1 MTHARTSTSPNHWD
15 SGAQSVHRR
24 INSSLWA
31 GTEIALLTG
40 GFDRPYAYGLA
51 MALSSKGLGLD
62 VIGSDEIDS
71 PEMHTTPKVKF
82 LNLHGSRREASLANR
97 IWRELTFYLRLIRYA
112 KTATPRIFHILWNN
126 RLQVFDRTLLML
138 YYKLLGKKLVLT
150 AHNVN
155 AGRRD
160 LNDSPLNRLTLKIQ
174 YRLVDHI
181 FVHTDQ
187 MKAALSEEFAIREEK
202 VTVIPF
208 GINNS
213 VPSTDLTPEEAKRRL
228 GIKNMEK
235 TILFFGALRP
245 YKGLECLVAAFQRI
259 AAAHE
264 GYRLIVAAEP
274 KKGDEQYL
282 CDINKTIET
291 DPSRAHIIQRMEFIP
306 DEGTEVYFKAADVLV
321 LPYKQIFQSGVLFLS
336 YNFGLPVVATDVGS
350 FRDDIVEGTTGFLAR
365 SCEAGDLAAAIER
378 YFDSD
383 LFRNLNAR
391 RHAIREFARARNSW
405 EVVGT
410 STCDVYARLLSGS

>member
-1 MTHARTSTSPNHWD
+1 LTHARTSTSPNHWD

-187 MKAALSEEFAIREEK
+187 MKAALSEEFAIRGEK

-274 KKGDEQYL
+274 KKRTRVVRISYNGW
-282 CDINKTIET
+282 
-291 DPSRAHIIQRMEFIP
+291 S
-306 DEGTEVYFKAADVLV
+306 
-321 LPYKQIFQSGVLFLS
+321 LFLTKEQKFISRRLTFS
-336 YNFGLPVVATDVGS
+336 YCLTSRSSRVAFFSCPTTLACPWLPRMWDRS
-350 FRDDIVEGTTGFLAR
+350 GTI
-365 SCEAGDLAAAIER
+365 SWKER
-378 YFDSD
+378 
-383 LFRNLNAR
+383 
-391 RHAIREFARARNSW
+391 RAS
-405 EVVGT
+405 
-410 STCDVYARLLSGS
+410 